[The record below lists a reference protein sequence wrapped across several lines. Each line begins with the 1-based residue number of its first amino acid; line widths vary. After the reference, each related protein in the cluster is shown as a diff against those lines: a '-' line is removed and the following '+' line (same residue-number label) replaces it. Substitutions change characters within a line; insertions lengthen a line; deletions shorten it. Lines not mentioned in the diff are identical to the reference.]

1 MNTQESGKS
10 SSEQRPEMI
19 RGGREHS
26 ADILKLLREAAGW
39 MESKGINQ
47 WTPGQF
53 SIRDV
58 EDYLSSRE
66 VYLAMEGAALAGMFT
81 LQFSDIQYWGD
92 RNDESY
98 AYLHRLAVAKSHRG
112 MGLGGQMIRFALRRA
127 EERGCAG
134 LRLDTVAHNIKLNRY
149 YQSLGFHYMGTRD
162 VGAGRLVNLYEYE
175 AETGDPGSVILRYM
189 GEADYALMKEWS
201 VSPEYL
207 KKWAGP
213 SLSYPLDD
221 RQLERYLDGA
231 NHPAESGLLVYC
243 AVLRATGQTVGHIS
257 LSGIDRENGSARI
270 SRVVVDPGSQ
280 GRGIGLQM
288 VREVLRIGFEGLRL
302 HRISL
307 GVFDFNTAAQK
318 TYETAGFTREGISR
332 EAATFGGRYAD
343 CIEMGILD
351 REWRANRPSGK

>member
-1 MNTQESGKS
+1 M
-10 SSEQRPEMI
+10 R
-19 RGGREHS
+19 
-26 ADILKLLREAAGW
+26 
-39 MESKGINQ
+39 
-47 WTPGQF
+47 
-53 SIRDV
+53 
-58 EDYLSSRE
+58 
-66 VYLAMEGAALAGMFT
+66 
-81 LQFSDIQYWGD
+81 
-92 RNDESY
+92 
-98 AYLHRLAVAKSHRG
+98 
-112 MGLGGQMIRFALRRA
+112 
-127 EERGCAG
+127 
-134 LRLDTVAHNIKLNRY
+134 
-149 YQSLGFHYMGTRD
+149 
-162 VGAGRLVNLYEYE
+162 
-175 AETGDPGSVILRYM
+175 
-189 GEADYALMKEWS
+189 EWS

-307 GVFDFNTAAQK
+307 EFSISTRRHRKPTRQPDLHGRGFRVRLLHSAGAMPIASRWAYWTGSGGQTAPP
-318 TYETAGFTREGISR
+318 
-332 EAATFGGRYAD
+332 
-343 CIEMGILD
+343 
-351 REWRANRPSGK
+351 ANE

>member
-1 MNTQESGKS
+1 MNTQVSGNS
-10 SSEQRPEMI
+10 FSNQRFEMI
-19 RGGREHS
+19 RGEREHA
-26 ADILKLLREAAGW
+26 ADVLKLLREAAGW

-58 EDYLSSRE
+58 EDYFSSRE

-81 LQFSDIQYWGD
+81 LQFSDVQYWGD

-98 AYLHRLAVAKSHRG
+98 AYLHRLAVAKSYRG
-112 MGLGGQMIRFALRRA
+112 LGLGGQMIRYALRIA
-127 EERGCAG
+127 EERGCTG

-149 YQSLGFHYMGTRD
+149 YQSMGFRYMGTRD
-162 VGAGRLVNLYEYE
+162 VGAGRLVNLYEYK
-175 AETGDPGSVILRYM
+175 AETGDSGSVILRYM
-189 GEADYALMKEWS
+189 GEADYTLMREWS

-207 KKWAGP
+207 KTWAGP

-221 RQLERYLDGA
+221 RQLERYLDVA
-231 NHPAESGLLVYC
+231 NHPGESSLLVYC
-243 AVLRATGQTVGHIS
+243 AVLRATGQAVGHIS
-257 LSGIDRENGSARI
+257 LSMIDRENGSARI
-270 SRVVVDPGSQ
+270 SRVIVDPGSQ

-288 VREVLRIGFEGLRL
+288 VREVLRIGFDGLRL

-318 TYETAGFTREGISR
+318 TYETAGFTREGVSR
-332 EAATFGGRYAD
+332 EAALFGGRYAD

-351 REWRANRPSGK
+351 REWRANRNPGR

>member
-1 MNTQESGKS
+1 MNTQEPGKS
-10 SSEQRPEMI
+10 SSEQRLEMI

-162 VGAGRLVNLYEYE
+162 VSAGRLVNLYEYE

-189 GEADYALMKEWS
+189 GEADYALM
-201 VSPEYL
+201 
-207 KKWAGP
+207 
-213 SLSYPLDD
+213 
-221 RQLERYLDGA
+221 
-231 NHPAESGLLVYC
+231 
-243 AVLRATGQTVGHIS
+243 
-257 LSGIDRENGSARI
+257 
-270 SRVVVDPGSQ
+270 
-280 GRGIGLQM
+280 RGM
-288 VREVLRIGFEGLRL
+288 ECFP
-302 HRISL
+302 
-307 GVFDFNTAAQK
+307 GVF
-318 TYETAGFTREGISR
+318 EEV
-332 EAATFGGRYAD
+332 GRSSVV
-343 CIEMGILD
+343 L
-351 REWRANRPSGK
+351 PSG